1 MGDSISV
8 VIPVYNSEN
17 ALFELYKRLKNTL
30 ENLKVEYEIIFVD
43 DNSSDASYQKIVELN
58 KNDNRVKGIKLARN
72 FGQQNA
78 IICGFNYVKNDYVIT
93 LDDDLQHQPEDLIKL
108 YNKIKE
114 GFDVVYAIPQDREY
128 SFFRK
133 LGSKLTNYL
142 FDLITSKNK
151 DTRVSSYRIIKA
163 DLVKKITKSKSSFVY
178 ISAILLK
185 YTNNIGNIYV
195 SHYDRKHGKSN
206 YNFVNLIKL
215 FMNLYIYYGNLS
227 ILKYFRDDSEQYIIE
242 KSTF

>member
-1 MGDSISV
+1 MADNISV

-17 ALFELYKRLKNTL
+17 ALFELYQKLKKTL
-30 ENLKVEYEIIFVD
+30 ESLEVKFEIILID
-43 DNSSDASYQKIVELN
+43 DNSIDDSYKKIVELN
-58 KNDNRVKGIKLARN
+58 NKDKRVKGIKLAQN

-78 IICGFNYVKNDYVIT
+78 IICGFNYVKYDYVIT

-114 GFDVVYAIPQDREY
+114 GYDVVYAIPQNREY
-128 SFFRK
+128 GFFRK
-133 LGSKLTNYL
+133 LGSKLTNFL
-142 FDLITSKNK
+142 FNLITSKNK
-151 DTRVSSYRIIKA
+151 DIRVSSYRIIKS
-163 DLVKKITKSKSSFVY
+163 DLVEKITESKSSFVY

-206 YNFVNLIKL
+206 YNIINLIKL

-227 ILKYFRDDSEQYIIE
+227 ILKYLRKDSEQFSVE

>member
-1 MGDSISV
+1 M
-8 VIPVYNSEN
+8 
-17 ALFELYKRLKNTL
+17 
-30 ENLKVEYEIIFVD
+30 
-43 DNSSDASYQKIVELN
+43 
-58 KNDNRVKGIKLARN
+58 
-72 FGQQNA
+72 
-78 IICGFNYVKNDYVIT
+78 
-93 LDDDLQHQPEDLIKL
+93 
-108 YNKIKE
+108 
-114 GFDVVYAIPQDREY
+114 
-128 SFFRK
+128 
-133 LGSKLTNYL
+133 GSKLTNYL